1 MTLGSG
7 PFRSREEAKQPSDWQ
22 KYANRSG
29 FEIFVLCALFL
40 TLTFAAGTVLWIAAE
55 FFTCVV
61 WIIAGKEEE
70 IRLLLQ
76 KQVSKASIAKI
87 VDVTRPTIHRFIKTR
102 RLRPHP

>member
-1 MTLGSG
+1 M
-7 PFRSREEAKQPSDWQ
+7 
-22 KYANRSG
+22 
-29 FEIFVLCALFL
+29 LCALFL

-87 VDVTRPTIHRFIKTR
+87 VDVRGPPFTALWGCTPKPSKNSVRQFAITFLGSNRIESII
-102 RLRPHP
+102 